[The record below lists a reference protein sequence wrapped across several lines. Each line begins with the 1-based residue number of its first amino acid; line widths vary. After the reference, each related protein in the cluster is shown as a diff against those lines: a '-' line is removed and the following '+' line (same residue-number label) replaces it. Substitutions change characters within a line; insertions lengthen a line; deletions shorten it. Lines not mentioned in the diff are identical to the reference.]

1 MTNAKL
7 NELLGIAKQA
17 QSQWETWENEGAY
30 DLLPS
35 WKPLYRQAQ
44 DAWTALHRAIRES
57 EPCIV
62 SLENGETRKI
72 GTVGMLCSSLMMYY
86 SEDVRA
92 KHTMAGTNLKFVA
105 SIEKVESTAKDLSTE
120 EGLNN
125 D

>member
-17 QSQWETWENEGAY
+17 QSQWETWGNEGAY
-30 DLLPS
+30 DRSPE
-35 WKPLYRQAQ
+35 WKGLYRSAQ
-44 DAWTALHRAIRES
+44 DSWTAFHRAIREA
-57 EPCIV
+57 EPCLL

-92 KHTMAGTNLKFVA
+92 KHTMAGTNLKFVT
-105 SIEKVESTAKDLSTE
+105 SIERWR
-120 EGLNN
+120 
-125 D
+125 